1 MLISRTPYRI
11 SFFGGGS
18 DYPNWYN
25 QFSGKVIS
33 TTINKYLY
41 LTLKKPPIYFNHKYK
56 ISYKITEYENN
67 LKNIK
72 HPVVREMLR
81 YLKFSHGMEI
91 NYDGDLPSRSG
102 MGSSSSFVV
111 GLMIALMKFKGKKI
125 SKFLLAKE
133 SINFEQKILK
143 EIVGSQDQVAA
154 SYGGFNLIKFN
165 KKKIFEIKSF
175 RKSEEFKKNLNKSL
189 FLIYTGKQRMAHKI
203 AKTYANSLSKEK
215 YNNIKEILD
224 ITSEAESTIKNN
236 KPDEFGK
243 LLHESWLVKKSLSN
257 SISNSKIDELYEYV
271 IQRGACGG
279 KLLGAGGGGFILFYV
294 PKKNQKRFKN
304 KIGKNKIISFNFEN
318 EGSKII
324 YNK

>member
-1 MLISRTPYRI
+1 MIISKTPYRI

-25 QFSGKVIS
+25 RFSGKVIS

-56 ISYKITEYENN
+56 ISYKITEYENY

-81 YLKFSHGMEI
+81 HLKISHEMEI

-125 SKFLLAKE
+125 SKFSLAKE

-143 EIVGSQDQVAA
+143 EIVGVQDQVAA

-165 KKKIFEIKSF
+165 KKKIFEINSF
-175 RKSEEFKKNLNKSL
+175 RKAEDFKKKLNKNL

-203 AKTYANSLSKEK
+203 AKTYAGNLSKEK

-224 ITSEAESTIKNN
+224 ITSEAETVIKKN

-243 LLHESWLVKKSLSN
+243 LLHDAWNVKKSLSY
-257 SISNSKIDELYEYV
+257 SISNSKIDELYDYG
-271 IQRGACGG
+271 IQNGANGG

-294 PKKNQKRFKN
+294 PKKNQKNFKK
-304 KIGKNKIISFNFEN
+304 KIGANKTISFNFEN
-318 EGSKII
+318 DGSQII
-324 YNK
+324 LSK